1 MTFLAP
7 SKTPGHG
14 GREGKG
20 CAMERNVTVSVR
32 SLVLVGV
39 VLLALRAG
47 WALGGGPGGAPTAAR
62 PPMPA
67 RPRTPAAATERRTV
81 EMTGVGSVSAV
92 PDEVGFGVSVGL
104 TRPDLST
111 ALDDA
116 SATMAKV
123 LGRLADFGVV
133 EDRVQTTGLSMEP
146 VYDYPR
152 YGSPVLRGYRVT
164 QRARVTVPELK
175 RAGGAITAAV
185 RAGGNAVRVG
195 DIRLLVGDRA
205 RVLEQARD
213 AAVAEA
219 TAKAEQYAE
228 ATGQRLGDVL
238 SLREVAARR
247 PADVVRRGLRV
258 APRGRRREGADQGGG
273 ERAEGDRAGR
283 VVLRLSPWP
292 GRLPMRHAGA
302 GRTRLTRCPT
312 RTTTGRPTDPT
323 TRTRHARA
331 WHRPTT

>member
-1 MTFLAP
+1 
-7 SKTPGHG
+7 
-14 GREGKG
+14 
-20 CAMERNVTVSVR
+20 MERNVTVRVR
-32 SLVLVGV
+32 SLVLGGV
-39 VLLALRAG
+39 VLLALLVG
-47 WALGGGPGGAPTAAR
+47 WAVGGGAGDAPPTRASADAG
-62 PPMPA
+62 PA
-67 RPRTPAAATERRTV
+67 GTPAAATERRTV
-81 EMTGVGSVSAV
+81 QMTGVGSVSAV

-133 EDRVQTTGLSMEP
+133 EDRVQTTGLSMVP

-164 QRARVTVPELK
+164 QRARVTVPRLD

-185 RAGGNAVRVG
+185 RAGGDAVRVG
-195 DIRLLVGDRA
+195 DIRLLVGDREG
-205 RVLEQARD
+205 VLEQARA

-238 SLREVAARR
+238 SLREVTVRR
-247 PADVVRRGLRV
+247 PRTAYGVDEASFRAADVAKV
-258 APRGRRREGADQGGG
+258 PI
-273 ERAEGDRAGR
+273 RAGENELKVTVR
-283 VVLRLSPWP
+283 VVWSF
-292 GRLPMRHAGA
+292 G
-302 GRTRLTRCPT
+302 
-312 RTTTGRPTDPT
+312 
-323 TRTRHARA
+323 
-331 WHRPTT
+331 